1 MVGVVQIEEA
11 LKIARRA
18 ELDLVEISPNAEPP
32 VCKIMDF
39 NKYKYE
45 AKKRLS
51 EAKKKQKVS
60 VLKEIKLRPFIGHG
74 DLMTKIKNIKSFL
87 NDGDKV
93 KISLMFRGR
102 EITHKEIGEKVFE
115 TIVEEVGEENFR
127 FDVPPKAQGNNL
139 FMIMC
144 PATSK

>member
-1 MVGVVQIEEA
+1 MVGVLQIEEA

-18 ELDLVEISPNAEPP
+18 ELDLVEISPTAEPP
-32 VCKIMDF
+32 VCKIMNF

-60 VLKEIKLRPFIGHG
+60 ALKEIKLRPFIGHG
-74 DLMTKIKNIKSFL
+74 DLMTKIKNIKNFL

-93 KISLMFRGR
+93 KILLSFRGR
-102 EITHKEIGEKVFE
+102 EITHKEIGDKVLD
-115 TIVEEVGEENFR
+115 TIIQEIGEENFR
-127 FDVPPKAQGNNL
+127 FDVPPKSQGNNL
-139 FMIMC
+139 FMIIC
-144 PATSK
+144 SSKQ